1 MRRINNLFSAFF
13 AVKINIFTAYHL
25 EIMAVHI
32 HERHNWINFQ
42 WEDEKILILLSEV
55 RHLQG
60 KLIGKVELLGF
71 ELKDEAN
78 LETLIQDVVKS
89 SEIEGEILNPE
100 QVRSSIATRLGLNN
114 SGLVN
119 SDRHIDGVVEMMLDA
134 TQNTDK
140 TISAERLFGWHG
152 ALFPIGRSGLYK
164 INVAQWRTGDMQVVS
179 GGMGREIVHFEAPK
193 AERLAEEMK
202 NFIDW
207 FNTDSIIDPV
217 LKAAIV
223 HLWFVTI
230 HPFDDGNG
238 RIARALTDMQLSKAD
253 GVNQRFYS
261 MSAQIKQERK
271 EYYAVLERTQKGDT
285 DITNWIVWFL
295 NCLKKAIIASNTII
309 DKVVRKHHFWIRN
322 MVNVSNDRQRII
334 LNKLMDNFEGN
345 LTSSK
350 WAKMT
355 KVSADTALRDITD
368 LVNKGILS
376 KTSSGGRSTN
386 YELNW

>member
-1 MRRINNLFSAFF
+1 
-13 AVKINIFTAYHL
+13 
-25 EIMAVHI
+25 MAVYI
-32 HERHNWINFQ
+32 HERHHWTHFR
-42 WEDEKILILLSEV
+42 WEDETILYLLSEV

-78 LETLIQDVVKS
+78 LETLIQDVVQS
-89 SEIEGEILNPE
+89 SEIEGEILNPDL
-100 QVRSSIATRLGLNN
+100 VRSSIATRLGLDN

-119 SDRHIDGVVEMMLDA
+119 SDRNIDGVVEMMLDA

-140 TISAERLFGWHG
+140 TLSIERLFGWHG

-164 INVAQWRTGDMQVVS
+164 IDVAQWRTGDMQVVS

-193 AERLAEEMK
+193 AERLAEEMNK
-202 NFIDW
+202 LIDW
-207 FNTDSIIDPV
+207 FNTSSDIDPV
-217 LKAAIV
+217 LKAAIAHV
-223 HLWFVTI
+223 WFVTI

-261 MSAQIKQERK
+261 MSAQIRKERK
-271 EYYAVLERTQKGDT
+271 EYYAVLERTQKGDS
-285 DITNWIVWFL
+285 DITDWIVWFL

-309 DKVVRKHHFWIRN
+309 DKVVSKHHFWMLNASKIG
-322 MVNVSNDRQRII
+322 NDRQRMM

-368 LVNKGILS
+368 LVNKGVLS
-376 KTSSGGRSTN
+376 KTDSGGRSTH
-386 YELNW
+386 YKLNW

>member
-1 MRRINNLFSAFF
+1 LRQIIF
-13 AVKINIFTAYHL
+13 IFTAYNF
-25 EIMAVHI
+25 EDMAIYI
-32 HERHNWINFQ
+32 HERHNWTEFY
-42 WEDEKILILLSEV
+42 WDDEKILNLLSEV

-89 SEIEGEILNPE
+89 SEIEGEVLNPE
-100 QVRSSIATRLGLNN
+100 QVRSSIATRLGLDN

-119 SDRHIDGVVEMMLDA
+119 SDRHIDGVVEMMIDA
-134 TQNTDK
+134 TQNADK
-140 TISAERLFGWHG
+140 TISAERLFSWHG
-152 ALFPIGRSGLYK
+152 ALFPTGRSGLYK
-164 INVAQWRTGDMQVVS
+164 IDVAQWRTGDMKVLS
-179 GGMGREIVHFEAPK
+179 GGIGRELVHFEAPK
-193 AERLAEEMK
+193 AERITEEM
-202 NFIDW
+202 NEFISW
-207 FNTDSIIDPV
+207 FNSDCAIDPV

-261 MSAQIKQERK
+261 MSAQIKHERNG
-271 EYYAVLERTQKGDT
+271 YYTILEKTQKRDS
-285 DITNWIVWFL
+285 DITYWLVWFL
-295 NCLKKAIIASNTII
+295 NCLKEAIIASNTII
-309 DKVVRKHHFWIRN
+309 DKVVRKHHFWMQN
-322 MVNVSNDRQRII
+322 NVHISNDRQRVI

-350 WAKMT
+350 WAKIT

-368 LVNKGILS
+368 LVNKGVLIRAD
-376 KTSSGGRSTN
+376 SGGRSTN
-386 YELNW
+386 YVLIW

>member
-1 MRRINNLFSAFF
+1 
-13 AVKINIFTAYHL
+13 
-25 EIMAVHI
+25 MAVYI
-32 HERHNWINFQ
+32 HERHNWTNFQ
-42 WEDEKILILLSEV
+42 WEDDKILNLLSEV

-60 KLIGKVELLGF
+60 KLIGKIELLGF

-89 SEIEGEILNPE
+89 SEIEGEVLNPE
-100 QVRSSIATRLGLNN
+100 QVRSSIAKRLGLDN

-119 SDRHIDGVVEMMLDA
+119 SDRHIDGVVDMMLDA
-134 TQNTDK
+134 TQNPNKELTAD
-140 TISAERLFGWHG
+140 RLFGWHSS
-152 ALFPIGRSGLYK
+152 LFPIGSSGMYK
-164 INVAQWRTGDMQVVS
+164 IEVGNWRTGDMQVVS
-179 GGMGREIVHFEAPK
+179 GGFGREVVHFEAPK
-193 AERLAEEMK
+193 ADRLKLEM
-202 NFIDW
+202 NELIEW
-207 FNTDSIIDPV
+207 FNTATNIDPV
-217 LKAAIV
+217 LKAAII

-261 MSAQIKQERK
+261 MSAQIRNERK
-271 EYYAVLERTQKGDT
+271 AYYEILEKTQKGDS
-285 DITNWIVWFL
+285 DITNWIIWFL
-295 NCLKKAIIASNTII
+295 FCLKEAIISSSVII
-309 DKVVRKHHFWIRN
+309 DKVIKKHHFWI
-322 MVNVSNDRQRII
+322 SNASKISNERQRLM

-368 LVNKGILS
+368 LVNKEILI
-376 KTSSGGRSTN
+376 KAESGGRSTN

>member
-1 MRRINNLFSAFF
+1 
-13 AVKINIFTAYHL
+13 
-25 EIMAVHI
+25 MAVYI
-32 HERHNWINFQ
+32 HERHNWTEFQ
-42 WEDEKILILLSEV
+42 WEDEKILNLLSEV

-71 ELKDEAN
+71 KLKDEAN
-78 LETLIQDVVKS
+78 LETLIQDVVQS

-100 QVRSSIATRLGLNN
+100 QVRSSIATRLGLDN

-134 TQNTDK
+134 TQNADK
-140 TISAERLFGWHG
+140 TISAERLFSWHG

-164 INVAQWRTGDMQVVS
+164 IDVAQWRSGDMQVLS
-179 GGMGREIVHFEAPK
+179 GGMGREVVHFEGPK
-193 AERLAEEMK
+193 AERLTDEMK
-202 NFIDW
+202 SFIDW
-207 FNTDSIIDPV
+207 FNRDSSIDPV

-238 RIARALTDMQLSKAD
+238 RIARALTDMQLSMAD

-271 EYYAVLERTQKGDT
+271 EYYTILEKTQKGDS
-285 DITNWIVWFL
+285 DITNWVVWFL
-295 NCLKKAIIASNTII
+295 SCLKEAIIASNTII
-309 DKVVRKHHFWIRN
+309 DKVVRKHQFWMQN
-322 MVNVSNDRQRII
+322 NVHIGNDRQRFM

-345 LTSSK
+345 LTTSK

-355 KVSADTALRDITD
+355 KVSTDTALRDITD
-368 LVNKGILS
+368 LVNKRILVRAE
-376 KTSSGGRSTN
+376 SGGRSVN
-386 YELNW
+386 YILNWN

>member
-1 MRRINNLFSAFF
+1 
-13 AVKINIFTAYHL
+13 
-25 EIMAVHI
+25 MAVYI
-32 HERHNWINFQ
+32 HERHNWTDFH
-42 WEDEKILILLSEV
+42 WDEDKILNLLSEV

-60 KLIGKVELLGF
+60 RLIGKVELLGF

-78 LETLIQDVVKS
+78 LETLIQDVVQS
-89 SEIEGEILNPE
+89 SEIEGERLNPE
-100 QVRSSIATRLGLNN
+100 QVRSSIASRLGLDN
-114 SGLVN
+114 SGLAN

-140 TISAERLFGWHG
+140 KLSNERLFGWHG
-152 ALFPIGRSGLYK
+152 ALFPTGRSGLYK
-164 INVAQWRTGDMQVVS
+164 IDVAQWRARDMQVVS

-193 AERLAEEMK
+193 AQMLPEEMNK
-202 NFIDW
+202 LIDW
-207 FNTDSIIDPV
+207 FEMDSAVDPV

-223 HLWFVTI
+223 HFWFVTI

-261 MSAQIKQERK
+261 VSAQIKQERK
-271 EYYAVLERTQKGDT
+271 GYYAVLEKAQKGDS

-295 NCLKKAIIASNTII
+295 NCLKQAIIASNTII
-309 DKVVRKHHFWIRN
+309 DKVVRKHHFWMLNASRIG
-322 MVNVSNDRQRII
+322 NDRQRMI

-376 KTSSGGRSTN
+376 KTDSGGRSTN
-386 YELNW
+386 YVLNW